1 MHVRLQYSEVSYYFH
16 IQQVANIKCLICEV
30 LQKSLKVWVKCDYF
44 ETFHIEMHVHTSNLN
59 TGPSPPLPFLQRLLM
74 TLEGNEMF
82 GCCRSPKDCSVN
94 MLIMHLCSDN
104 HCHYHHVSPMQYVL
118 CQQMFCTSIIM
129 VDLHICSVIHDV
141 LKDSYDIMVSKK
153 VHDNPP

>member
-74 TLEGNEMF
+74 TLEGNEMS

-94 MLIMHLCSDN
+94 MLIMHLCSDKSLPLPPCEPHAICLVSTNVLHFN
-104 HCHYHHVSPMQYVL
+104 HYGRFAHLFSDTWCVERLIWYYGFKESAW
-118 CQQMFCTSIIM
+118 
-129 VDLHICSVIHDV
+129 
-141 LKDSYDIMVSKK
+141 
-153 VHDNPP
+153 